1 MSQVVMPS
9 MLYVRRHLPL
19 IVTMLAVILVMSPS
33 LHAQAGGFGPPP
45 LVNLVDTAKAFLVY
59 VLCPCGA
66 VWLLVSAALKASQ
79 GHHGAGSGIAASV
92 IGAVVLLSI
101 TVVTS
106 YLASL

>member
-1 MSQVVMPS
+1 MATLPS
-9 MLYVRRHLPL
+9 FRRHLPFAL
-19 IVTMLAVILVMSPS
+19 TLLAVLLVMSTG
-33 LHAQAGGFGPPP
+33 LHAQAGGYGPPP

-106 YLASL
+106 YLGSL